1 MNYEGFKY
9 ASTQLADLVEG
20 QLSVVRF
27 SDYDSVIN
35 TAEKPSLLLEEVKK
49 RLKDENLR
57 VLVMGNF
64 SSGKSTFLNG
74 LLGCPLLPMKAIPTT
89 AVIGEIKYSDTEKIV
104 LLPKKGKWQGGNA
117 PFEISA
123 SDLGKYI
130 TIDHSDSENKENPFE
145 KVFIHSPLPICKNG
159 IEFVDSP
166 GLNDPTS
173 HDSVTKEYL
182 PTADAII
189 YCMNSQAAYSAK
201 DKIEIESLRSLGY
214 TSIIFVLTCFDVLQ
228 DNDDMLGSNDAE
240 ELKDYMLKTLSPLTD
255 LGESGIFFVN
265 SIAAI
270 KGKMKHDE
278 ELIQRSNFPVV
289 EKRMEE
295 ILVNERGRIKIVRSL
310 YDTKRINRRNGHYIA
325 DSITLANN
333 KHLLI
338 SQQLNDA
345 LQTLAQTKN
354 KANLIK
360 FQLEQGISEI
370 AKVAGEKGSLFL
382 ISDLI
387 PNIEN
392 WVDEVEPNEEISL
405 TDLKGSARK
414 FTEAVVDGL
423 KAKLNV
429 SLGRWCNET
438 LVKECV
444 EKELSALLFSQTTN
458 LSLYQN
464 DLNTIKINLKLP
476 IDGEEIVDKLS
487 PSKTDNMITEEG
499 GLFTGKYVDNITAKI
514 TEIQT
519 VLTKQPV
526 KIATGIV
533 VGLVSILT
541 PYGLSVLIGT
551 ALVSILG
558 VGFVKD
564 ISIKS
569 FIKNK
574 IIAETKRLMIEN
586 KAKFSHEIY
595 GEVRN
600 ILAKVQA
607 EINDDLDGP
616 INEAQRL
623 VDEANTNMN
632 TDGIIMQKKV
642 QMLTQLKS
650 NNDQIAADL
659 DSFAETL
666 TI

>member
-1 MNYEGFKY
+1 
-9 ASTQLADLVEG
+9 
-20 QLSVVRF
+20 
-27 SDYDSVIN
+27 
-35 TAEKPSLLLEEVKK
+35 
-49 RLKDENLR
+49 
-57 VLVMGNF
+57 
-64 SSGKSTFLNG
+64 
-74 LLGCPLLPMKAIPTT
+74 
-89 AVIGEIKYSDTEKIV
+89 
-104 LLPKKGKWQGGNA
+104 
-117 PFEISA
+117 
-123 SDLGKYI
+123 
-130 TIDHSDSENKENPFE
+130 
-145 KVFIHSPLPICKNG
+145 
-159 IEFVDSP
+159 
-166 GLNDPTS
+166 
-173 HDSVTKEYL
+173 
-182 PTADAII
+182 
-189 YCMNSQAAYSAK
+189 MNSQAAYSAK

-278 ELIQRSNFPVV
+278 ELILRSNFPVV

-345 LQTLAQTKN
+345 LQTLVQTKN

-387 PNIEN
+387 PNIET

-444 EKELSALLFSQTTN
+444 EKELSALLLSQTTN

-632 TDGIIMQKKV
+632 TDGITMQKKV
-642 QMLTQLKS
+642 QMLTRIKS

-659 DSFAETL
+659 DLFAETL